1 MTCLGSLH
9 WLPSKQKYPKE
20 QITPPHP
27 VRKSSG
33 IKLFVKQSHCV
44 SNFSCVCSL
53 WKATGSSR
61 QFQNP
66 AGQNLILLKLSF
78 YMNCSFSLH
87 RLPLLIS
94 AKLTA
99 RVSCSVKYFFT
110 SICFRNCLK
119 SLCFRENKL
128 NHKFYTRLTCLYFQ
142 PCYLMEEKLCLSL
155 AEKSCYF
162 FFKFKIKRLINLINA
177 F

>member
-1 MTCLGSLH
+1 MTWLGSLH

-33 IKLFVKQSHCV
+33 IKLFAKQSHCV

-61 QFQNP
+61 LFQNM

-78 YMNCSFSLH
+78 YMNCCFSLH
-87 RLPLLIS
+87 RLPLLFS
-94 AKLTA
+94 AKLIA
-99 RVSCSVKYFFT
+99 SVSFSVKYFFHKHL
-110 SICFRNCLK
+110 FQKLLK
-119 SLCFRENKL
+119 SLCFRGNKQ
-128 NHKFYTRLTCLYFQ
+128 NHNFHSRLICFFLALLFYISHKWKKKLY
-142 PCYLMEEKLCLSL
+142 LSL
-155 AEKSCYF
+155 AETSCYF
-162 FFKFKIKRLINLINA
+162 F
-177 F
+177 

>member
-1 MTCLGSLH
+1 MTWLGSLH

-61 QFQNP
+61 QFQNT

-78 YMNCSFSLH
+78 YMNCCFSLH
-87 RLPLLIS
+87 RFPLLFS
-94 AKLTA
+94 AKLIA
-99 RVSCSVKYFFT
+99 NVSFSVKYFFT
-110 SICFRNCLK
+110 NICFRNCLK
-119 SLCFRENKL
+119 SRCFREKEQNR
-128 NHKFYTRLTCLYFQ
+128 NFHSRLICLSFQ
-142 PCYLMEEKLCLSL
+142 PCYFIFPTNGRKTIPLSCRKVL
-155 AEKSCYF
+155 LLF
-162 FFKFKIKRLINLINA
+162 F
-177 F
+177 

>member
-1 MTCLGSLH
+1 MTWLGSLH

-61 QFQNP
+61 QFQNT

-78 YMNCSFSLH
+78 YMNCCFSLH
-87 RLPLLIS
+87 RFPLLFS
-94 AKLTA
+94 AKLIA
-99 RVSCSVKYFFT
+99 NVSFSVKYFFT
-110 SICFRNCLK
+110 NICFRNCLK
-119 SLCFRENKL
+119 SPCFREKEQ
-128 NHKFYTRLTCLYFQ
+128 NHNFHSRLVCLFSLVTLYFPQ
-142 PCYLMEEKLCLSL
+142 MEEKLYLSL
-155 AEKSCYF
+155 EEKSRSLF
-162 FFKFKIKRLINLINA
+162 FLNLKLQGQ
-177 F
+177 